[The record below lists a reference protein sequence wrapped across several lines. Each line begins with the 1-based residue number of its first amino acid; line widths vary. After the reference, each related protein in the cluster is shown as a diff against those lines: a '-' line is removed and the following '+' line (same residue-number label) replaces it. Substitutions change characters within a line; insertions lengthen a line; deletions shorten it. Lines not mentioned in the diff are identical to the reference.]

1 MNIRNLQ
8 VGDTVVA
15 KNAYSDRGTEYVVV
29 KNDLDD
35 VLFLWNE
42 SKGKGYHIFY
52 DSEEDLKF
60 QEVYDLIQLKV
71 VWLLQFF
78 LA

>member
-8 VGDTVVA
+8 VGDAITA
-15 KNAYSDRGTEYVVV
+15 KNLCSDRGTEYVVV
-29 KNDLDD
+29 TNILDD

-42 SKGKGYHIFY
+42 HKQKGFHIFY

-60 QEVYDLIQLKV
+60 AKFKFGLEV
-71 VWLLQFF
+71 
-78 LA
+78 

>member
-15 KNAYSDRGTEYVVV
+15 KNTYSDRGTEYVVV
-29 KNDLDD
+29 KNNVDD
-35 VLFLWNE
+35 VLFLWSE
-42 SKGKGYHIFY
+42 SKGKGFHIFY

-60 QEVYDLIQLKV
+60 AKFKFDLDV
-71 VWLLQFF
+71 
-78 LA
+78 